1 MSGLIDFPGAKVR
14 GGCLLSSKASFIIL
28 AEICTTDLA
37 KNSCD
42 SNVPHS
48 SVEEYSSQ
56 QTKTYVSNSKIILD

>member
-14 GGCLLSSKASFIIL
+14 GGCLLSSKASFIMP

-48 SVEEYSSQ
+48 SMEENSSQ
-56 QTKTYVSNSKIILD
+56 QTKTCVSNSIIMFD